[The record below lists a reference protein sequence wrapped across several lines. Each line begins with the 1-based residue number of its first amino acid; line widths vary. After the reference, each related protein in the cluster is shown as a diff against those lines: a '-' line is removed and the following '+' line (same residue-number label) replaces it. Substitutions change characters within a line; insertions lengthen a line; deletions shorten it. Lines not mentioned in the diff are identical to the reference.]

1 MKYEICWMDPLAAQE
16 RVAFHPRLAA
26 SLAAK
31 IPIRELQVPLGR
43 DVQEER
49 YILFLGV

>member
-16 RVAFHPRLAA
+16 SVAFHPRQAA

-31 IPIRELQVPLGR
+31 IPIRGFQVPLGGHI
-43 DVQEER
+43 QEES
-49 YILFLGV
+49 